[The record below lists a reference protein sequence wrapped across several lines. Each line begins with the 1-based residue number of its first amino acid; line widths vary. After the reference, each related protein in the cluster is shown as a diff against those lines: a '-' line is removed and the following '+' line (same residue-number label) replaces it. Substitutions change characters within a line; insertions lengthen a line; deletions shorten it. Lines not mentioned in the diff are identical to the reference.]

1 MIKATFY
8 LNQEN
13 KYIGFD
19 IEGHAGYAKHG
30 KDIVCAS
37 VSTLSITTVNAVESF
52 TELEF
57 EGDMDEKNGS
67 IHFRFTSNLDEKGQL
82 LLSTLALGLTDI
94 SNEYGDKY
102 LQVHYKE
109 V

>member
-8 LNQEN
+8 LNKDD
-13 KYIGFD
+13 KYVGFD
-19 IEGHAGYAKHG
+19 IDGHAKYAKHG
-30 KDIVCAS
+30 KDIVCAG
-37 VSTLSITTVNAVESF
+37 VSALSITTLNAIETF

-57 EGDMDEKNGS
+57 EGDMDPNGS
-67 IHFRFTSNLDEKGQL
+67 VHFMFTSNLDEKGQL
-82 LLSTLALGLTDI
+82 LLSTLALGLTELGK
-94 SNEYGDKY
+94 EYGEKY

>member
-8 LNQEN
+8 LNQDD
-13 KYIGFD
+13 KYTGFD
-19 IEGHAGYAKHG
+19 VIGHAGYAESG
-30 KDIVCAS
+30 KDIICSA
-37 VSTLSITTVNAVESF
+37 VSALSITTVNAIDSF
-52 TELEF
+52 TDVNF
-57 EGDMDEKNGS
+57 NGDMDPDGS
-67 IHFRFTSNLDEKGQL
+67 IRFRITSNLDENAQL

-94 SNEYGDKY
+94 SNEYGEKY

>member
-1 MIKATFY
+1 MIKATLY
-8 LNQEN
+8 LNQED
-13 KYIGFD
+13 KYVGFD
-19 IEGHAGYAKHG
+19 IAGHAGYAESG
-30 KDIVCAS
+30 SDIICAS
-37 VSTLSITTVNAVESF
+37 VSSLAITTVNAVETF

-57 EGDMDEKNGS
+57 EGDLDENGS

-94 SNEYGDKY
+94 SKEYGEKY